1 MKSTVQ
7 GFTLV
12 ELMIVVA
19 IVSILAA
26 VAIPAYGDYVTRGRI
41 TEAHSELAS
50 VRPKLEQHF
59 LDNRTY
65 VGACA
70 AGSVAALPTGRF
82 FTFACALGATTYTVT
97 ATGTGAAAGFTFTV
111 NEANVR
117 ATTAVP
123 AGLGYNTSTTCWVTK
138 RDEVC

>member
-1 MKSTVQ
+1 MKSPIH
-7 GFTLV
+7 GFTLI
-12 ELMIVVA
+12 ELMVVVA

-26 VAIPAYGDYVTRGRI
+26 VALPAYGDYVMRGRI
-41 TEAHSELAS
+41 AEAHSELAS

-70 AGSVAALPTGRF
+70 AGSVAPLPTGKF
-82 FTFACALGATTYTVT
+82 FNFACTLGAATYTVT
-97 ATGTGAAAGFTFTV
+97 ATGAGAAAGFTFTV

-117 ATTAVP
+117 ATTAAP
-123 AGLGYNTSTTCWVTK
+123 AGYNTSATCWITK
-138 RDEVC
+138 KGEVC